1 MKAYECLESW
11 LICSTAISASVIV
24 AHFDPDL
31 WKSLWDMTSELYAA
45 EKQNI
50 PTKLHQSVK
59 QLKIEIASSKSRTT
73 KLLCEVPTVTGEYG
87 NITVDPNFSSP
98 YSPAPGHIAMPSD
111 TENISRMSEN
121 LSVNATSSFQ
131 ECHQVLRDP
140 GKELLVFMIT
150 DKDRKQQRNIP
161 YSYPV
166 AYALKGACMNNSHLQ
181 YMVDKVRTELQ
192 KRNIPI
198 LCETYD
204 GQWHKHITEN
214 NLSMH
219 LTKLHGKDTWNKC
232 CALSK
237 DKCIEKINQMSIVKK
252 STLQQILS
260 ASLDI
265 SHGILFPGIC
275 IEKGSNSQL
284 FVESEQCKMLHVHSV
299 HPNSWPDL
307 FQPIEVTDEE
317 ESIPDIFVWI
327 NHNELHKK
335 FKLVSKFAIKP
346 TELETAVPKKQ
357 RNKKTVGLQEN
368 EESLLDIIKPQ
379 NTNDD
384 DLANTNVDNFQSR
397 NEQLMLETILKST
410 CEV

>member
-1 MKAYECLESW
+1 
-11 LICSTAISASVIV
+11 
-24 AHFDPDL
+24 
-31 WKSLWDMTSELYAA
+31 MT
-45 EKQNI
+45 
-50 PTKLHQSVK
+50 
-59 QLKIEIASSKSRTT
+59 
-73 KLLCEVPTVTGEYG
+73 TVTGEYG

-131 ECHQVLRDP
+131 ECHQILRDP

-181 YMVDKVRTELQ
+181 YMVDKVHTELQ

-198 LCETYD
+198 LCETSD

-214 NLSMH
+214 KLSMH
-219 LTKLHGKDTWNKC
+219 LMKLHGRDTWNKC

-284 FVESEQCKMLHVHSV
+284 FVESEQCKMLHVHSI

-307 FQPIEVTDEE
+307 FQLIEVTDEE

-327 NHNELHKK
+327 NHNEPHKK
-335 FKLVSKFAIKP
+335 FNWLVSSQSNLQSWK
-346 TELETAVPKKQ
+346 LQRPKNREIRKQ
-357 RNKKTVGLQEN
+357 
-368 EESLLDIIKPQ
+368 
-379 NTNDD
+379 
-384 DLANTNVDNFQSR
+384 
-397 NEQLMLETILKST
+397 
-410 CEV
+410 

>member
-1 MKAYECLESW
+1 MVGNLLQLLKKFDHGTKNEVNAIATLISTVVPAYLPACYAFYEVSPAFVGCDQNPKLLEVSADGILQCLLGQESCPNYHIHGDCKIVVEIKSPTPQENVAETIFYEIPNRYVPQVQSEMKAYRCLESW
-11 LICSTAISASVIV
+11 LICSTAISALVIV

-31 WKSLWDMTSELYAA
+31 WKSLWDMTSELFAA

-59 QLKIEIASSKSRTT
+59 QLKIEIASSKSRT
-73 KLLCEVPTVTGEYG
+73 
-87 NITVDPNFSSP
+87 TVDPNFSSP

-181 YMVDKVRTELQ
+181 YMVDKVRTELR

-219 LTKLHGKDTWNKC
+219 LMKLHGKDTWNKC

-284 FVESEQCKMLHVHSV
+284 FVESEQCRMLHVHSI
-299 HPNSWPDL
+299 HPNS
-307 FQPIEVTDEE
+307 
-317 ESIPDIFVWI
+317 
-327 NHNELHKK
+327 
-335 FKLVSKFAIKP
+335 
-346 TELETAVPKKQ
+346 
-357 RNKKTVGLQEN
+357 
-368 EESLLDIIKPQ
+368 
-379 NTNDD
+379 
-384 DLANTNVDNFQSR
+384 
-397 NEQLMLETILKST
+397 
-410 CEV
+410 